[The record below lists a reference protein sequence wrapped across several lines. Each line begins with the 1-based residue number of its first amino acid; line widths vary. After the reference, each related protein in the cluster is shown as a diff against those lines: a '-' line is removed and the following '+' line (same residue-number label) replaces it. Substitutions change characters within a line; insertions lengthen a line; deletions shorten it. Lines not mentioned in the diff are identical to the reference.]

1 MKVYSVFILSGSIGI
16 TALPPDE
23 LLNCSD
29 ESFGGIWTCTVLK
42 YTYLSACSF
51 LRIPHTYRL
60 ICIGRT
66 TKLEVMPRRRRAA
79 KN

>member
-42 YTYLSACSF
+42 YTYLSACLF
-51 LRIPHTYRL
+51 FRIPIVRYHS
-60 ICIGRT
+60 IGRT
-66 TKLEVMPRRRRAA
+66 TKLEVMPRRKRAA